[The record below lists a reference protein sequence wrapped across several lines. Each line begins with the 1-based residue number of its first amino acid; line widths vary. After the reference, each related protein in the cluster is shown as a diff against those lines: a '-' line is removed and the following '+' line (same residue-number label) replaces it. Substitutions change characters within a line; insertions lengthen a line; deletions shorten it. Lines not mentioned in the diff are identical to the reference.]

1 MAYSLELAGRMDTL
15 LRRKREITKKYMF
28 GGVCYLLRDKMF
40 CGLVF
45 DRLMVRVGLERYEAL
60 LKKPHVRPMDF
71 TGQPMPGFVYV
82 MPEGLNGASL
92 SRWVRYGLQHVSS
105 LPKGSTKKAVK
116 PRGGA
121 KRAHRG

>member
-15 LRRKREITKKYMF
+15 LRRKREISKRFMF

-45 DRLMVRVGLERYEAL
+45 DRLMVRVGPQRYEAL

-71 TGQPMPGFVYV
+71 TGSPMRGFIYV
-82 MPEGLNGASL
+82 MPDGLNGAAL
-92 SRWVRYGLQHVSS
+92 SKWVGYGLRYVSTLS
-105 LPKGSTKKAVK
+105 AGSSKPSSARRHGPK
-116 PRGGA
+116 RG
-121 KRAHRG
+121 RRG